1 MVEKITCPECGFEFD
16 IGEGYKKHL
25 KDLEAKAIAKAEN
38 KNKAAFEIRVKQE
51 SKKIREETEASVK
64 AQKEKTDKFQEAW

>member
-25 KDLEAKAIAKAEN
+25 KDLETKTLAKAERAQAGRFQ
-38 KNKAAFEIRVKQE
+38 KALD
-51 SKKIREETEASVK
+51 SLETL
-64 AQKEKTDKFQEAW
+64 